1 MGGPEKIK
9 RQHDGGK
16 LTVRER
22 VEGLL
27 DPGSFHEI
35 GTLAGKAEYDAEGRL
50 AKFTPA
56 NLVIGRGLIDG
67 RRVVVAGDDFT
78 VRGGANDGAI
88 KEKLV
93 MSEMMAHELK
103 LPIVRLVDGTGG
115 GGSVKNIEIVGHTLL
130 PGGFDGRRWDFIVRN
145 LETVPTVALA
155 LGSVAGLGAA
165 RVAAS
170 HYSVMVKESSQM
182 FVAGPPVVARI
193 GRKMEKNELGGSH
206 IHTQERRRGRR
217 GRERA
222 GGLREGAALS
232 FLPAAERRA
241 AAAAGTGHRRPE
253 PARRMAARG
262 DPAQP
267 AAGLPDAEDRRDRRG
282 PGTASSRSDGA
293 GDAPSSPGSRA

>member
-1 MGGPEKIK
+1 
-9 RQHDGGK
+9 
-16 LTVRER
+16 VRER

-130 PGGFDGRRWDFIVRN
+130 PGGFDGRRWDYIVRN
-145 LETVPTVALA
+145 LETVPTVSLA

-170 HYSVMVKESSQM
+170 HY
-182 FVAGPPVVARI
+182 R
-193 GRKMEKNELGGSH
+193 
-206 IHTQERRRGRR
+206 
-217 GRERA
+217 
-222 GGLREGAALS
+222 
-232 FLPAAERRA
+232 
-241 AAAAGTGHRRPE
+241 
-253 PARRMAARG
+253 
-262 DPAQP
+262 
-267 AAGLPDAEDRRDRRG
+267 
-282 PGTASSRSDGA
+282 
-293 GDAPSSPGSRA
+293 